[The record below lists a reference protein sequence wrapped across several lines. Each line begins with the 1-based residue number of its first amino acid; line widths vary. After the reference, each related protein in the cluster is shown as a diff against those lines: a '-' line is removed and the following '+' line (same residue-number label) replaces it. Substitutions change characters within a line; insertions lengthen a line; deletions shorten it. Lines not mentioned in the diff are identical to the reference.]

1 MKRDR
6 GSRCLCA
13 LTPSGSF
20 PRNRVIVSRGVGR
33 LPAAATAVRERG
45 ELCADLRR
53 ILLISLQV
61 GARDLAM
68 GTWKN
73 DHFFP
78 LTSLQIGDLQSYLSR
93 LTLFLAPESNKL
105 FILVDNRPWLTDL
118 DTRPAH
124 LWQLMVTKS
133 RLSPFA
139 NTRGGRKSKDFGRR
153 FNLGNSSSEIKDT
166 GQKLDFRN
174 GSRSTLK
181 GRRLY
186 RWFSLIDAA
195 LYQEK
200 AMLPVRKLKNS
211 FLLNKELHHT
221 LYGFIVFEVAWA
233 HVRGINYLN
242 ELQTDTSMAL
252 ETKLMKR
259 WEFDSVEQA
268 ACHISSWFSGTHFE
282 HFLLRSFL
290 DSISVVSDIFYDA
303 SEDIPD
309 STSKSSV
316 EHINIGDE
324 VPIENFHLEGSGEP
338 EHTPSSPYTPPPA
351 TGPYK
356 RRKIIKS
363 ASMGSDLDEVCEEA
377 FSEIVSSPRRSISS
391 SSSFSSESEN
401 EPLIFGSTNHKD
413 VLILFRFN
421 DHDLPFRLK
430 DIIMSD
436 LRLLTLLEYGL
447 PSWVIFLQSYPVFC
461 KIYRPWMCPLAR
473 ALYVL
478 ISIVTVLIGFYD
490 LYKNVPLLKS
500 TVARLF
506 GPFFEWIENWEMISR
521 IRYLGTMLFLHNFEK
536 AVKWFLMITR
546 ACKSLLSVLS
556 KPFIGPVME
565 LVDFILPFWNVCLE
579 TVESLS
585 SLLFILFGS
594 TCSMALGIVQV
605 ILWPFWFIFTVIW
618 SIATSVIYPV
628 IWVFWEILV
637 APFRLVL
644 SIANVITMIF
654 SHTYYFLRETWSS
667 IGFMFQFGTASE
679 AALGAYEPSM
689 WRSLWNDLF
698 SQVFRAVRSILYGF
712 VAFFTTC
719 NRHRLSIY
727 NHIQEFLLHLS
738 HASRRSSSAKFT
750 DGCQIR
756 PKNPLGER
764 QKHSTKCALQSQD
777 RLHRRSRKK
786 DKGGRTEEDYKLK
799 SP

>member
-1 MKRDR
+1 MKGKR
-6 GSRCLCA
+6 GNLGLLVLNSSSSSDYFAGLV
-13 LTPSGSF
+13 LLVFVFGS
-20 PRNRVIVSRGVGR
+20 
-33 LPAAATAVRERG
+33 T
-45 ELCADLRR
+45 ELE
-53 ILLISLQV
+53 
-61 GARDLAM
+61 M
-68 GTWKN
+68 GTKEN
-73 DHFFP
+73 GYFYP
-78 LTSLQIGDLQSYLSR
+78 LTSLQIGDLQSYLSQ
-93 LTLFLAPESNKL
+93 LTIFLAPESSKL

-139 NTRGGRKSKDFGRR
+139 NTRGRRREGKGCTRR
-153 FNLGNSSSEIKDT
+153 FNLGNTSTERKDA
-166 GQKLDFRN
+166 GQKLDFGN
-174 GSRSTLK
+174 GSRLANLK
-181 GRRLY
+181 GKRLY

-200 AMLPVRKLKNS
+200 AILPMRKLKNS

-221 LYGFIVFEVAWA
+221 LYGFIVFEVVWS

-252 ETKLMKR
+252 EAKFMKR

-268 ACHISSWFSGTHFE
+268 ACHISSWFSGTYLE
-282 HFLLRSFL
+282 RFLLQNFL
-290 DSISVVSDIFYDA
+290 DSICVVSDIFYDA
-303 SEDIPD
+303 QEDIPE
-309 STSKSSV
+309 SPCENSA
-316 EHINIGDE
+316 EPINYHNE
-324 VPIENFHLEGSGEP
+324 VPVENFHSVGSGKSMVDFGET
-338 EHTPSSPYTPPPA
+338 EHAMSSPYTPPPA

-363 ASMGSDLDEVCEEA
+363 SSIGSELDEVSEEPYN
-377 FSEIVSSPRRSISS
+377 EIVSSPRYSMFS
-391 SSSFSSESEN
+391 SSSFSSDSEN
-401 EPLIFGSTNHKD
+401 ELLIFESTNYKD

-490 LYKNVPLLKS
+490 LYKNVPLLKA

-546 ACKSLLSVLS
+546 ASRSLLSVIT

-565 LVDFILPFWNVCLE
+565 LVGFILPFWNICLE
-579 TVESLS
+579 AVESLS
-585 SLLFILFGS
+585 SMLLILFGS
-594 TCSMALGIVQV
+594 TCNMALGIVQV
-605 ILWPFWFIFTVIW
+605 ILWPFWFIFSAIW
-618 SIATSVIYPV
+618 NVATSVIYPV
-628 IWVFWEILV
+628 IWVLWEILV
-637 APFRLVL
+637 SPFRLVL
-644 SIANVITMIF
+644 AIASVFTTIF
-654 SHTYYFLRETWSS
+654 SHTYYILRETWSS
-667 IGFMFQFGTASE
+667 IVLMFQFGTSSE
-679 AALGAYEPSM
+679 AVVSAYEPSM

-698 SQVFRAVRSILYGF
+698 SQVFRAIRSILYGF

-727 NHIQEFLLHLS
+727 NHIQEFLLRLS
-738 HASRRSSSAKFT
+738 YARRRSSRSKFI
-750 DGCQIR
+750 DGCQTRVKI
-756 PKNPLGER
+756 PLGER
-764 QKHSTKCALQSQD
+764 KKLNTKCPLQSQE

-786 DKGGRTEEDYKLK
+786 DKGGKTEEE
-799 SP
+799 